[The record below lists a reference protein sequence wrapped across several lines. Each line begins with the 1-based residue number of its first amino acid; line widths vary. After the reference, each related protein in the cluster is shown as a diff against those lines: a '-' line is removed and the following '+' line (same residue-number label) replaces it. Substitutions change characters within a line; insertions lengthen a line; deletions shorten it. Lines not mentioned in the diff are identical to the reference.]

1 MTGPGAGDALFD
13 NEDIAAGYAAPPE
26 AESAGE
32 VDVTAVA
39 PELADADA
47 VAEVVA
53 PHRTIETAVGEPLL
67 RTDGLTVKFG
77 GLTALDDV
85 SFEIRRGEI
94 LGLIGPNGAGKTTCF
109 NAITGV
115 YRPAAGLVY
124 FDGKPLTKTK
134 RNAITRLGIA
144 RTFQNV
150 RLFGEMTA
158 LENVVVGTDARHK
171 TSVPGA
177 VFRTP
182 RHRREER
189 DAIERGMALLEFVG
203 IAPRAVEKARNLSY
217 GDQRR
222 LEIARALATEPK
234 LLCLDEPAA
243 GFNPSEKSAL
253 MDLIRKIRDDGFTV
267 LLIEH
272 DMRLVMGVTDRIV
285 VLEFGRKIADGLPAE
300 IRDDPAVI
308 AAYLGVPDDQVGAE
322 QAGDA
327 GRDGVESGGERAGAE
342 PDAGPAG
349 AGRAAGQ
356 AGAEPEGGQSGAE
369 REAGQAG
376 GEYPTQKLPIPK
388 PGAGPA
394 VRVGEPA
401 RPETDP
407 ATTDPADAHRPGT
420 GAAPDLST
428 RTSDAPALLE
438 VEDMVVNYGRIQAL
452 HGVSLRVAEGELVT
466 LLGAN
471 GAGKTTTMRAL
482 SGLLPL
488 TRGRIRFEGRDITT
502 VKAHDRVV
510 GGLIQAPEGRGV
522 FPGMTVQENLD
533 MGCYG
538 RVFKQKAEYTR
549 TLEWVF
555 ELFPRLRERRKQVG
569 GTLSGGE
576 QQMLAIGRALM
587 ARPRLLL
594 LDEPSMGLAP
604 MVIQQIFRII
614 SEINQQGTTV
624 LLVEQNAQQ
633 ALARSDRAYILET
646 GAVTKTGSG
655 ADLLTDPAVKSA
667 YLGVG

>member
-1 MTGPGAGDALFD
+1 MTGPGGALFD
-13 NEDIAAGYAAPPE
+13 NEDMAAGYQAPPE
-26 AESAGE
+26 EASAGML
-32 VDVTAVA
+32 DVTEVL
-39 PELADADA
+39 PIYSDEKV

-53 PHRTIETAVGEPLL
+53 PHREIETAVGAPLL
-67 RTDGLTVKFG
+67 RTEGLTVKFG

-85 SFEIRRGEI
+85 SFEIKRGEI

-115 YRPAAGLVY
+115 YRPAGGTVF
-124 FDGKPLTKTK
+124 FDGKPLTKSK
-134 RNAITRLGIA
+134 RNEITRLGIA
-144 RTFQNV
+144 RTFQNI
-150 RLFGEMTA
+150 RLFNEMTA
-158 LENVVVGTDARHK
+158 LENVVVGADARHR

-177 VFRTP
+177 VFRTA
-182 RHRREER
+182 RHRREEH

-203 IAPRAVEKARNLSY
+203 IAPHAVEKARNLSY

-253 MDLIRKIRDDGFTV
+253 MELIHKIRDDGYTV

-285 VLEFGRKIADGLPAE
+285 VLEFGRKIADGLPE
-300 IRDDPAVI
+300 DIRENPAVI
-308 AAYLGVPDDQVGAE
+308 NAYLGVPDDGAKPV
-322 QAGDA
+322 A
-327 GRDGVESGGERAGAE
+327 
-342 PDAGPAG
+342 P
-349 AGRAAGQ
+349 
-356 AGAEPEGGQSGAE
+356 EPEIRKIAPSPADTTTTTVFE
-369 REAGQAG
+369 
-376 GEYPTQKLPIPK
+376 PIRDLEP
-388 PGAGPA
+388 PA
-394 VRVGEPA
+394 PEPA
-401 RPETDP
+401 P
-407 ATTDPADAHRPGT
+407 AP
-420 GAAPDLST
+420 
-428 RTSDAPALLE
+428 LLE
-438 VEDMVVNYGRIQAL
+438 VDDMTVNYGRIEAL
-452 HGVSLRVAEGELVT
+452 HGISLSVGQGELVT

-488 TRGRIRFEGRDITT
+488 TRGRILFEGKDITRM
-502 VKAHDRVV
+502 KAHERVV
-510 GGLIQAPEGRGV
+510 AGLIQAPEGRGV

-533 MGCYG
+533 MGCHA
-538 RVFKQKAEYTR
+538 RPFDSKAEYGE
-549 TLEWVF
+549 TLDWVF
-555 ELFPRLRERRKQVG
+555 DLFPRLAERRKQVG

-587 ARPRLLL
+587 ARPKLLL

-604 MVIQQIFRII
+604 MVIQQIFKII
-614 SEINQQGTTV
+614 ADINDQGTTV

-633 ALARSDRAYILET
+633 ALTRSDRAYILET
-646 GAVTKTGSG
+646 GEVTKTGDG
-655 ADLLTDPAVKSA
+655 AALLHDPAVKSA